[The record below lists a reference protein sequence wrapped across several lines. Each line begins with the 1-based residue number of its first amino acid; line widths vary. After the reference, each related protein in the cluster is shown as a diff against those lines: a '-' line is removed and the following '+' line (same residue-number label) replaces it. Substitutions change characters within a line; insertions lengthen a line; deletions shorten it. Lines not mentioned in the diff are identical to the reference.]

1 MDYRAV
7 NLQKKKDDNAL
18 RNYALRS
25 DTIKPSIQDDLKQ
38 PVSLE
43 KSGATDNNAMR
54 NSYAMS
60 KTVNCVHCS
69 QPFERR
75 TTWHKYC
82 SELCKIKAYE
92 VRTGKKWKARASG

>member
-1 MDYRAV
+1 MDYRAG
-7 NLQKKKDDNAL
+7 NLNNNAMS
-18 RNYALRS
+18 NYAMRK
-25 DTIKPSIQDDLKQ
+25 DDDLK
-38 PVSLE
+38 PRVSLE
-43 KSGATDNNAMR
+43 KSVTTGNNALR

-92 VRTGKKWKARASG
+92 VRTGKQWKGKKVA